1 MQLVLPLVPTRNH
14 SRLIVFYLF
23 QHIKKCVSSAVKL
36 YANDTKIYR
45 QIVDPIK
52 DPQLLQIDLSNVM
65 EWGRKWQLRFNVD
78 KCESLRI
85 TVLYTQSISLLRN
98 IC

>member
-1 MQLVLPLVPTRNH
+1 M
-14 SRLIVFYLF
+14 
-23 QHIKKCVSSAVKL
+23 KL

-85 TVLYTQSISLLRN
+85 TVLYTINKSVTQYMLDKPLKDVKSFKDLRVMLSKDLSW
-98 IC
+98 IIILT